1 MNGTVTETVKG
12 IEKGNASVKGTTL
25 SDQGRESV
33 TETALE
39 VTSETTEKCVTREI
53 TKNVT
58 LRTKSPGEEITAAAE
73 VVAVDAVEDL
83 IETRIVKEMVEAE
96 VCGADEAAIQ
106 GWIGNV
112 SYVLVTT
119 GNPGA

>member
-1 MNGTVTETVKG
+1 MNGTGTETVKG

-25 SDQGRESV
+25 NVQGKESV

-58 LRTKSPGEEITAAAE
+58 LRTKSPGEEITAAE
-73 VVAVDAVEDL
+73 VVAVVAVEDL
-83 IETRIVKEMVEAE
+83 IETRTVKEMVEAE
-96 VCGADEAAIQ
+96 VCGAVEAAIQ
-106 GWIGNV
+106 EWIGNV

-119 GNPGA
+119 GNRGA

>member
-1 MNGTVTETVKG
+1 VNGTGTETVKG

-25 SDQGRESV
+25 NVQGKESV

-58 LRTKSPGEEITAAAE
+58 LRTKSPGEEITAAE
-73 VVAVDAVEDL
+73 VVAVVAVEDL
-83 IETRIVKEMVEAE
+83 IETRTVKEMVEAE
-96 VCGADEAAIQ
+96 VCGAVEAAIQ
-106 GWIGNV
+106 EWIGNV

-119 GNPGA
+119 GNRGA

>member
-1 MNGTVTETVKG
+1 VNGTGTETVKG

-25 SDQGRESV
+25 NVQGKESV

-58 LRTKSPGEEITAAAE
+58 LRTKSPGEEITAAE
-73 VVAVDAVEDL
+73 VVAVVAVEDL
-83 IETRIVKEMVEAE
+83 IETRTVKEMVEAE

-106 GWIGNV
+106 VWIGNV

-119 GNPGA
+119 GNRGA

>member
-1 MNGTVTETVKG
+1 VNGTGTETVKG

-25 SDQGRESV
+25 NVQGRESV

-58 LRTKSPGEEITAAAE
+58 LRTKSPGEEITAAE
-73 VVAVDAVEDL
+73 VVAVVAVEDL
-83 IETRIVKEMVEAE
+83 IETRTVKEMVEAE
-96 VCGADEAAIQ
+96 VCGAVEAAIQ
-106 GWIGNV
+106 EWIGNV

-119 GNPGA
+119 GNRGA

>member
-1 MNGTVTETVKG
+1 VNGTGTETVKG

-25 SDQGRESV
+25 NVQGKESV

-58 LRTKSPGEEITAAAE
+58 LRTKSPGEEITAAE
-73 VVAVDAVEDL
+73 VVAVVAVEDL
-83 IETRIVKEMVEAE
+83 IETRTVKEMVEAE
-96 VCGADEAAIQ
+96 VCGAVEAAIQ
-106 GWIGNV
+106 EWIGNV

-119 GNPGA
+119 GNRGT

>member
-1 MNGTVTETVKG
+1 MNGTGTETAKG

-25 SDQGRESV
+25 SVQGRESV

-58 LRTKSPGEEITAAAE
+58 LRTKSPGEEITAAE
-73 VVAVDAVEDL
+73 VVAVVAVEDL
-83 IETRIVKEMVEAE
+83 IETRTVKEMVEAE
-96 VCGADEAAIQ
+96 VCGVDEAAIQ